1 MHIRPCTKLY
11 FTIVYWMKLYV
22 NIAADAMQS
31 QNSRNFIL
39 ALIITGMD
47 LSIPVKPAS
56 VNAPIPLNMHLLH
69 PS

>member
-31 QNSRNFIL
+31 QYSRNFIL

-47 LSIPVKPAS
+47 FSTPV
-56 VNAPIPLNMHLLH
+56 
-69 PS
+69 